1 MRNFLQVLGALALA
15 ALPAAALEREFAD
28 QLIQSAQNVERD
40 ATAVSRVLKTKGAPA
55 DEVKQKIEAMSAD
68 VTKLQ
73 ELVNQFDATHPA
85 LSARDKADWELV
97 KTKVQV
103 LEIFHE
109 RKKALASEDVA
120 KHRSMLRAFA
130 DGVAQRAKRLQQ
142 TAATLRRG

>member
-1 MRNFLQVLGALALA
+1 MRNFFQVLGVLAVA

-28 QLIQSAQNVERD
+28 QIIQSAQNIERD
-40 ATAVSRVLKTKGAPA
+40 ATTVSRALKIKGAPA
-55 DEVKQKIEAMSAD
+55 DDVKQKIEAMSAD

-85 LSARDKADWELV
+85 LSARDKADWDLV
-97 KTKVQV
+97 KTKVQL

-109 RKKALASEDVA
+109 RKKTLASEDVA

-130 DGVAQRAKRLQQ
+130 DGVAQRAKKLQQ
-142 TAATLRRG
+142 TAVTLRRG

>member
-1 MRNFLQVLGALALA
+1 MRNFFQVLGALALT

-28 QLIQSAQNVERD
+28 QIIQSAQNIERD
-40 ATAVSRVLKTKGAPA
+40 ATAVSRALKTKGAPA

-85 LSARDKADWELV
+85 LSARDKADWDLV
-97 KTKVQV
+97 KTKVQL

-130 DGVAQRAKRLQQ
+130 DGLAQRAKRLQQ
-142 TAATLRRG
+142 TAVTLRRG